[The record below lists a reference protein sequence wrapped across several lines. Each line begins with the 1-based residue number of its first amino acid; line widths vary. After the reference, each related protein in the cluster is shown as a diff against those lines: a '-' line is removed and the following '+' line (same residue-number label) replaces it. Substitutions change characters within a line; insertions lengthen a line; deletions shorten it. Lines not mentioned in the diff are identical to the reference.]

1 MNRIRAL
8 NRAATSSLLLKNEV
22 SEEENKEKEV
32 KVGHQDLGSSPTF
45 GMSSTA
51 TAATTTTTSTSMISI
66 DATNYRGSTPATTTI
81 PSPHRGSFNELCGQ
95 SSLGWIRNSPRSTL
109 CSVMHYMNL
118 GNYETIKVRY

>member
-51 TAATTTTTSTSMISI
+51 TAATTTTSTSMISI

-81 PSPHRGSFNELCGQ
+81 PSPHIGSFNELFGQ
-95 SSLGWIRNSPRSTL
+95 SSLGWIRNSPPSTL

>member
-51 TAATTTTTSTSMISI
+51 TAATTTTSTSMISI

-81 PSPHRGSFNELCGQ
+81 PSPHRGSFNELFGQ
-95 SSLGWIRNSPRSTL
+95 SSLGWIRNSPPSTL